1 MDEQNVLHK
10 SVSLIF
16 ILTIILVIFNIFQLI
31 GTSNFNKKTNDLRFE
46 IKELKTGI
54 SKINDDTKKID
65 KKVDSINGLIVIKN
79 KNIDKNNI
87 KIDNLK
93 KYEKSKI
100 DSFDNYTPSMWE
112 KYFTDR
118 YKSKSN
124 N

>member
-65 KKVDSINGLIVIKN
+65 KKVDSINGLIVITN
-79 KNIDKNNI
+79 KNIDNNNI

>member
-65 KKVDSINGLIVIKN
+65 KKVDSINGLIVITN
-79 KNIDKNNI
+79 KNIDNNNI

-118 YKSKSN
+118 YISKSN